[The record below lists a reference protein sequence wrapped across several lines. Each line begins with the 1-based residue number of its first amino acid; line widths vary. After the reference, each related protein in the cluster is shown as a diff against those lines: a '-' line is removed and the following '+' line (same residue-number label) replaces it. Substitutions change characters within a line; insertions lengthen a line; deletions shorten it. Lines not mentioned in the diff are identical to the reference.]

1 MDSSPSP
8 SGASPEEREL
18 QQQLANVREERD
30 SLFSGEI
37 EGASTHTQ
45 SSGQISGQI
54 FNSDLAQPTGQVQ
67 VTETNTTTAAA
78 TTTATVD
85 GQMLSSSSLKELND
99 ELAREKQEKET
110 MRAELNALR
119 ASASNSIR
127 AEDMKLASEKRE
139 EKWEKVIEAISPSP
153 SKVSKF
159 SKVSKVSKNK
169 DGGEGE
175 GEGHNLAQG
184 GRERGE
190 GGVGGDGAVESENE
204 KLRLELRNALTEAK
218 RADEEHAAYVV
229 KKD

>member
-159 SKVSKVSKNK
+159 SKNK
-169 DGGEGE
+169 DGGEGEGEGE

-184 GRERGE
+184 GRERGEGE

>member
-159 SKVSKVSKNK
+159 SKVSKNK

-184 GRERGE
+184 GRERGEGE